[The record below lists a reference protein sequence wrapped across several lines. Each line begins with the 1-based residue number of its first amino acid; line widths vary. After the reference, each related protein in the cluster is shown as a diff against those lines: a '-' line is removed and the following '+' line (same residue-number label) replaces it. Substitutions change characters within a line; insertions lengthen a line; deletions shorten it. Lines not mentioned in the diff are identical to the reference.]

1 MTHSAGH
8 RGYKAS
14 AAAASKDNE
23 LYGAYSQ
30 DKEGWPARNGIS
42 TRNGSPRQSTDR
54 ESRASSMAL
63 SILTLPISFKRVFC
77 LMLSTIAKPS
87 FRRSVGTLF
96 VLRSKTS
103 KVVPERRNWL
113 VNNSAEK
120 IHRRSIPTA
129 V

>member
-54 ESRASSMAL
+54 EPGNMGNE
-63 SILTLPISFKRVFC
+63 T
-77 LMLSTIAKPS
+77 
-87 FRRSVGTLF
+87 
-96 VLRSKTS
+96 
-103 KVVPERRNWL
+103 KVRQNR
-113 VNNSAEK
+113 
-120 IHRRSIPTA
+120 
-129 V
+129 

>member
-30 DKEGWPARNGIS
+30 EKESWPARNGIS

-54 ESRASSMAL
+54 EPSNMGNE
-63 SILTLPISFKRVFC
+63 PID
-77 LMLSTIAKPS
+77 
-87 FRRSVGTLF
+87 RRD
-96 VLRSKTS
+96 R
-103 KVVPERRNWL
+103 
-113 VNNSAEK
+113 
-120 IHRRSIPTA
+120 
-129 V
+129 